1 MHSTISDRWYAIH
14 TRYRHELCVSELLA
28 SKGYSILYPS
38 YKAVRKWKRRSA
50 VVRMPL
56 FPGYIFCRLDVQGRL
71 PVLMTPGVVRIVGAG
86 KTPVPVD
93 DREIR
98 SIETAM
104 QADAHSQ
111 PYPYLRPGRQVEI
124 PEGPLRGLTGTIVS
138 MKNNYRMVVSV
149 TLLQRSMA
157 VEIEAHWLR
166 GLAVEPLQAAS

>member
-1 MHSTISDRWYAIH
+1 MSDHWYAVH
-14 TRYRHELCVSELLA
+14 TRYRSEAGVSEQLT

-38 YKAVRKWKRRSA
+38 YKAVRRWKRRTSL
-50 VVRMPL
+50 VRMPL
-56 FPGYIFCRLDVQGRL
+56 FPGYIFCKLDVQDRL
-71 PVLMTPGVVRIVGAG
+71 PVLITPGVVGIVGTG

-104 QADAHSQ
+104 QADANSQ

-157 VEIEAHWLR
+157 VEIEAYWLR
-166 GLAVEPLQAAS
+166 GLAVEPLQVAS

>member
-1 MHSTISDRWYAIH
+1 MSDQWYAIH
-14 TRYRHELCVSELLA
+14 TRYRHESSVSELLS

-38 YKAVRKWKRRSA
+38 YKTVRKWKRRS
-50 VVRMPL
+50 VIVRMPL
-56 FPGYIFCRLDVQGRL
+56 FPGYVFCNLDVHDRL
-71 PVLMTPGVVRIVGAG
+71 PVLITPGVVRIVGAG
-86 KTPVPVD
+86 KIPVPVD

-104 QADAHSQ
+104 RADAHAQ
-111 PYPYLRPGRQVEI
+111 PYPYLRPGREVEI

-166 GLAVEPLQAAS
+166 RLAVEPLQVAS